1 MGLRL
6 ITSWDEASQEL
17 LLSIGRPLP
26 ASENTVVSCTVIA
39 AHGSNVDA
47 AQHLRC
53 PGAVEHAYDASIAPF
68 SFCLPCKTRDMIL
81 CSVSMQHVSLPA
93 QLVLIYRAKQSIW
106 FHARTPFCMSRS
118 QLYWFTFFFPL
129 RGNNV
134 LVGTTIA

>member
-26 ASENTVVSCTVIA
+26 ASVNTVVSCTVIA
-39 AHGSNVDA
+39 ARGSNEDA

-53 PGAVEHAYDASIAPF
+53 PGAVEHADDSSIAPF
-68 SFCLPCKTRDMIL
+68 FCLPCKPKDMIP

-93 QLVLIYRAKQSIW
+93 LLVLIYRAKQSIW
-106 FHARTPFCMSRS
+106 FHVRTRILHVSLPALLVHVFFSPFEEIM
-118 QLYWFTFFFPL
+118 YWL
-129 RGNNV
+129 
-134 LVGTTIA
+134 GTTIA